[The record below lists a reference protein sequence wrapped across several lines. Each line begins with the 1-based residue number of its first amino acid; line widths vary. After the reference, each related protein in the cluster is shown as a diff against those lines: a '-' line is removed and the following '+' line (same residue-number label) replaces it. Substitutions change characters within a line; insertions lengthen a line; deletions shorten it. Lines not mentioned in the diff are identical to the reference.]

1 MYSVY
6 IINFFEM
13 WKGILMAY
21 DKSADK
27 VLYMANIE
35 GENDTTLKVSVYS
48 YNGGEP
54 KLQIGP
60 RVYQKRNGE
69 DGFRKAGRL
78 TGGEVEKLADL
89 MPVVHS
95 YLAGG
100 SLDEIV

>member
-1 MYSVY
+1 
-6 IINFFEM
+6 
-13 WKGILMAY
+13 MAY

-27 VLYMANIE
+27 VLYMANID

-78 TGGEVEKLADL
+78 TGGEVEKLADI

-100 SLDEIV
+100 SLDQIV

>member
-1 MYSVY
+1 
-6 IINFFEM
+6 
-13 WKGILMAY
+13 MAY

>member
-1 MYSVY
+1 
-6 IINFFEM
+6 
-13 WKGILMAY
+13 MAY

-35 GENDTTLKVSVYS
+35 GENDTVLKVSVYS

-78 TGGEVEKLADL
+78 TGGEVEKLADI

>member
-1 MYSVY
+1 
-6 IINFFEM
+6 
-13 WKGILMAY
+13 MAY

-27 VLYMANIE
+27 ILYMANIDSDD
-35 GENDTTLKVSVYS
+35 GTVLKVSVYS

-78 TGGEVEKLADL
+78 TGGDVEKLVDIL
-89 MPVVHS
+89 PIVNS
-95 YLAGG
+95 YLSGG
-100 SLDEIV
+100 SLEAIV

>member
-1 MYSVY
+1 
-6 IINFFEM
+6 
-13 WKGILMAY
+13 MAY

-78 TGGEVEKLADL
+78 TGGEVEKLADI

>member
-1 MYSVY
+1 
-6 IINFFEM
+6 
-13 WKGILMAY
+13 MAY

-27 VLYMANIE
+27 VLYMANID

>member
-1 MYSVY
+1 
-6 IINFFEM
+6 
-13 WKGILMAY
+13 MAY

-78 TGGEVEKLADL
+78 TGGEVEKLADI

-100 SLDEIV
+100 SLDQIV